1 MEATRIERPGVKTPG
16 PEETVVGR
24 APRTQ
29 PPEPAKRMPIPE
41 QTVMYRAP
49 GNPPPEPAKR
59 TPILEETVAGRTPLP
74 APARKPASPVPM
86 KPPVLVPLPLERIAL
101 VALVFGRERA
111 EALLDGLRE
120 PEARQAKNHLAGFAA
135 LSSARRQARVAV
147 DFGVRPD
154 AAARLRAVMEE
165 APEVLRRE
173 LFRRLPPYHRSLF
186 PERQVEPPDAAATP
200 AVCALAERLLREA
213 TR

>member
-1 MEATRIERPGVKTPG
+1 MDVTRIERPGARTPG
-16 PEETVVGR
+16 PEQTVVVR
-24 APRTQ
+24 VPRS
-29 PPEPAKRMPIPE
+29 
-41 QTVMYRAP
+41 
-49 GNPPPEPAKR
+49 PPPEPARRPAYPEPVK
-59 TPILEETVAGRTPLP
+59 GSLP
-74 APARKPASPVPM
+74 VSL
-86 KPPVLVPLPLERIAL
+86 LVERIAL

-111 EALLDGLRE
+111 GVLLEGLRE
-120 PEARQAKNHLAGFAA
+120 PEAREAKNHLAGFTA

-147 DFGVRPD
+147 EFGVRPD

-173 LFRRLPPYHRSLF
+173 LFRRLPPYHRNLF

-200 AVCALAERLLREA
+200 AVCALAERLFREA

>member
-1 MEATRIERPGVKTPG
+1 MEVTRIERPGAKTPG
-16 PEETVVGR
+16 PEQTVAVR
-24 APRTQ
+24 APRS
-29 PPEPAKRMPIPE
+29 
-41 QTVMYRAP
+41 
-49 GNPPPEPAKR
+49 PPPEPTKNP
-59 TPILEETVAGRTPLP
+59 TYPE
-74 APARKPASPVPM
+74 PVKGP
-86 KPPVLVPLPLERIAL
+86 PPVSLPLERIAL

-111 EALLDGLRE
+111 GALLEGLRE
-120 PEARQAKNHLAGFAA
+120 SEVRQAKNHLAGFSA

-147 DFGVRPD
+147 EFGVRPD

-186 PERQVEPPDAAATP
+186 PERQVEPTGAAATP
-200 AVCALAERLLREA
+200 AVCALAERLIREA

>member
-1 MEATRIERPGVKTPG
+1 MDATRIERPGAKTPG
-16 PEETVVGR
+16 PEQTVAGR
-24 APRTQ
+24 APRM
-29 PPEPAKRMPIPE
+29 PE
-41 QTVMYRAP
+41 
-49 GNPPPEPAKR
+49 
-59 TPILEETVAGRTPLP
+59 
-74 APARKPASPVPM
+74 PARKPTSPVPM
-86 KPPVLVPLPLERIAL
+86 KSPAPGPLSLERLAL

-111 EALLDGLRE
+111 GALLDGLRE
-120 PEARQAKNHLAGFAA
+120 PEARQAKAHLAGFAA

-147 DFGVRPD
+147 DFGVRVD

-200 AVCALAERLLREA
+200 AVCALAERLVREA

>member
-1 MEATRIERPGVKTPG
+1 MQTPG
-16 PEETVVGR
+16 PEQTVVGR
-24 APRTQ
+24 AT
-29 PPEPAKRMPIPE
+29 
-41 QTVMYRAP
+41 
-49 GNPPPEPAKR
+49 
-59 TPILEETVAGRTPLP
+59 RTPLP
-74 APARKPASPVPM
+74 EPSRKPAGQVPM
-86 KPPVLVPLPLERIAL
+86 NSPALAPLPLERIAL

-111 EALLDGLRE
+111 GALLDGLRE
-120 PEARQAKNHLAGFAA
+120 PEARQAKAHLAGFAA

-200 AVCALAERLLREA
+200 AVCVLAERLVREA

>member
-1 MEATRIERPGVKTPG
+1 MD
-16 PEETVVGR
+16 
-24 APRTQ
+24 
-29 PPEPAKRMPIPE
+29 PEPVK
-41 QTVMYRAP
+41 
-49 GNPPPEPAKR
+49 GPPP
-59 TPILEETVAGRTPLP
+59 V
-74 APARKPASPVPM
+74 S
-86 KPPVLVPLPLERIAL
+86 LPLERIAL

-111 EALLDGLRE
+111 GALLEGLRE
-120 PEARQAKNHLAGFAA
+120 PEVRQAKNHLAGFSA

-147 DFGVRPD
+147 EFGVRPD

-186 PERQVEPPDAAATP
+186 PERQVEPPGAAATP

>member
-1 MEATRIERPGVKTPG
+1 MEATRITRLPRSGAKTQADAR
-16 PEETVVGR
+16 TVVV
-24 APRTQ
+24 
-29 PPEPAKRMPIPE
+29 RMPVEPP
-41 QTVMYRAP
+41 TVRS
-49 GNPPPEPAKR
+49 PPP
-59 TPILEETVAGRTPLP
+59 V
-74 APARKPASPVPM
+74 S
-86 KPPVLVPLPLERIAL
+86 LPLERIAL

-111 EALLDGLRE
+111 AELLEGLSE
-120 PEARQAKNHLAGFAA
+120 PEARRAKDCLAGFAA

-147 DFGVRPD
+147 EFGVRPD

-173 LFRRLPPYHRSLF
+173 IFRRLPPYHRGLF

-200 AVCALAERLLREA
+200 AVCALAERLIREA

>member
-1 MEATRIERPGVKTPG
+1 METTRIERPG
-16 PEETVVGR
+16 
-24 APRTQ
+24 A
-29 PPEPAKRMPIPE
+29 PEP
-41 QTVMYRAP
+41 T
-49 GNPPPEPAKR
+49 
-59 TPILEETVAGRTPLP
+59 
-74 APARKPASPVPM
+74 
-86 KPPVLVPLPLERIAL
+86 RIAL

-111 EALLDGLRE
+111 EALLEGLRE
-120 PEARQAKNHLAGFAA
+120 PEARQAKSHLAGFSA

-147 DFGVRPD
+147 EFGVRPD

-173 LFRRLPPYHRSLF
+173 IFRRLPPYHRGLF

-200 AVCALAERLLREA
+200 AVCALAERLIREA